1 MELVSFKCPECDKQF
16 ELNGLA
22 KHCSRTHKIESEVLY
37 LLLFCEGERPTCAC
51 GCKEYVKYHNIVSGY
66 SKFVPGHQARV
77 SNNWGHNKKALDK
90 SHETCRQLRAT
101 GELEVWNKGLTA
113 ESDQRVLKNGKSV
126 SVSIRSDAKELER
139 RSHGMKNQWATKN
152 LIPLRGLEHS
162 QWKGGV
168 SALQSLCRSLVTNIW
183 TIPKLKEAK
192 FTCQRC
198 GSRSDLNV
206 HHSGERFA
214 DIVRIYCKQ
223 FGWSGDELDNDK
235 KIKIAEAVARH
246 HVEKEVPGIVVC
258 HECHVRIHEELGEK
272 IN

>member
-22 KHCSRTHKIESEVLY
+22 KHCSRAHKIESEVLY

-113 ESDQRVLKNGKSV
+113 ESDQRVAANNEAISQSIISNIDECQKRSKRMTAWRLNGTV
-126 SVSIRSDAKELER
+126 R
-139 RSHGMKNQWATKN
+139 T
-152 LIPLRGLEHS
+152 LRGPEHP

-214 DIVRIYCKQ
+214 DIVRIYCEQ

-246 HVEKEVPGIVVC
+246 HIEKEVPGIVVC

>member
-1 MELVSFKCPECDKQF
+1 MELKSFKCPFCDKQY
-16 ELNGLA
+16 ELVSLQ
-22 KHCSRTHKIESEVLY
+22 KHCVRAHNFGSEELY
-37 LLLFCEGERPTCAC
+37 LALFCEGKMPTCEC
-51 GCKEYVKYHNIVSGY
+51 GCGGATKFYGVTRGY

-77 SNNWGHNKKALDK
+77 NNNWGHNKKALDK
-90 SHETCRQLRAT
+90 SHETCRQLRT
-101 GELEVWNKGLTA
+101 SGELEVWNKGLSK
-113 ESDQRVLKNGKSV
+113 EIDQRVLKNGESV
-126 SVSIRSDAKELER
+126 SVSIKSNIEELER
-139 RSHGMKNQWATKN
+139 RSRGMKNQWNVKN
-152 LIPLRGLEHS
+152 LVPLRGPEHS

-183 TIPKLKEAK
+183 TIPKLKESN

-198 GSRSDLNV
+198 SSQSDLNV

-223 FGWSGDELDNDK
+223 FAWSGNDSESDK

-246 HVEKEVPGIVVC
+246 HIEKDVPGIVVC
-258 HECHVRIHEELGEK
+258 HECHVKIHEELGEK

>member
-22 KHCSRTHKIESEVLY
+22 KHCSRAHKIESEVLY
-37 LLLFCEGERPTCAC
+37 LLLFCGSERPTCQC
-51 GCKEYVKYHNIVSGY
+51 GCKGYVKYHNIMSGY

-77 SNNWGHNKKALDK
+77 NNNWGHNKKALDK
-90 SHETCRQLRAT
+90 SHETCRQLRES
-101 GELEVWNKGLTA
+101 GELEVWNKGLSKETD
-113 ESDQRVLKNGKSV
+113 ERVASYGANGSQTLLANNQERQ
-126 SVSIRSDAKELER
+126 IRSAK
-139 RSHGMKNQWATKN
+139 MKEKWEDGR
-152 LIPLRGLEHS
+152 IVPLRGPEHS

-183 TIPKLKEAK
+183 TIPKLKEAN

-198 GSRSDLNV
+198 RSKSDLNV

-223 FGWSGDELDNDK
+223 FAWSGNDSENDK

-246 HVEKEVPGIVVC
+246 HIENDVPGIVVC
-258 HECHVRIHEELGEK
+258 HDCHIKIHEELGEK
-272 IN
+272 II